1 MTFFNY
7 SRNQQLI
14 NIFLATNLGT
24 MDLYELTVY
33 ELGTVISAQN
43 RTGAEQQERKQ
54 KKGKRLP

>member
-7 SRNQQLI
+7 SQNQQLI
-14 NIFLATNLGT
+14 NIFWATNLGT

-43 RTGAEQQERKQ
+43 WTGAEQQ
-54 KKGKRLP
+54 